1 MKMGVCATF
10 SVHMQGI
17 DGTDSIPAAFSGH
30 KKREQ
35 ESLQH
40 SKADIYVMGIHLEA
54 YCPSHHLIVGLIVAG
69 KMQWLLVGESETS
82 PTKNR

>member
-54 YCPSHHLIVGLIVAG
+54 YCLRTI
-69 KMQWLLVGESETS
+69 
-82 PTKNR
+82 

>member
-1 MKMGVCATF
+1 MGVCATF

-17 DGTDSIPAAFSGH
+17 DDTDSIPAAFSGH

-54 YCPSHHLIVGLIVAG
+54 NCLRTI
-69 KMQWLLVGESETS
+69 
-82 PTKNR
+82 